1 MANLK
6 SLIDVDWERGK
17 ALRTAYPEITAG
29 GSPSLQAKVNE
40 IAKKAD
46 DWQFYRH
53 YSGAVNTG
61 YIEVKFALSPS
72 LGLSR
77 PLSVG
82 EYYELNSCSLELYE
96 KYHGPVPDPL
106 SPEQMALREASREPR
121 ERRFRIQLSYSTIGT
136 SPEDALKTFF
146 SAVRQPGAMI
156 AEIFEEGVDGGVEID
171 GDEIVAI
178 AAREFGQPVADDEPE
193 VDNPAL

>member
-1 MANLK
+1 
-6 SLIDVDWERGK
+6 
-17 ALRTAYPEITAG
+17 
-29 GSPSLQAKVNE
+29 
-40 IAKKAD
+40 
-46 DWQFYRH
+46 
-53 YSGAVNTG
+53 
-61 YIEVKFALSPS
+61 
-72 LGLSR
+72 
-77 PLSVG
+77 
-82 EYYELNSCSLELYE
+82 
-96 KYHGPVPDPL
+96 
-106 SPEQMALREASREPR
+106 MALREASREPR

-178 AAREFGQPVADDEPE
+178 AASEFGQPVADDEPE